1 MKLESILSNVDF
13 STLNDNENI
22 HINCYRLPRVFLKFL
37 NFIVEDSMIFIV
49 EGSWQGD
56 NFAASFKEKLTISV
70 LIASTYALRKMV
82 S

>member
-1 MKLESILSNVDF
+1 M
-13 STLNDNENI
+13 
-22 HINCYRLPRVFLKFL
+22 
-37 NFIVEDSMIFIV
+37 NFIVEDSVIFIV